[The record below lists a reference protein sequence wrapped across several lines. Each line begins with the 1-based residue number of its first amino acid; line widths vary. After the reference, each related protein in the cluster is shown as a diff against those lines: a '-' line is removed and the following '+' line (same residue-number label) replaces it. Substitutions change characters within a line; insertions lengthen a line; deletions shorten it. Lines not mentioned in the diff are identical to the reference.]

1 MSVEQGTGMGN
12 REAVN
17 RLHHAVNSG
26 ELESISRV
34 LREVVRDD
42 AVLHTS
48 LPLDVTGPAAFERV
62 WEILLRAYPDIHV
75 TAEDVI
81 ETEDRIVARQV
92 VTGTNLG
99 EYMGHAPTG
108 RPVTYNEIFIFRFV
122 DGRIAEVWGVAD
134 VFAQLRQLG
143 LVTMPTGPGSRLR

>member
-1 MSVEQGTGMGN
+1 MSDD
-12 REAVN
+12 REAQSVN
-17 RLHHAVNSG
+17 RVVLTRLHDAVNSG
-26 ELESISRV
+26 ELEQISKV
-34 LREVVRDD
+34 FTEIVRPD

-48 LPLDVTGPAAFERV
+48 LPLDVTGSAAFLRV

-75 TAEDVI
+75 ATEDVI
-81 ETEDRIVARQV
+81 EADDKIVARQV

-108 RPVTYNEIFIFRFV
+108 KTVSYNEIFIFRCV

-134 VFAQLRQLG
+134 VFAQVRQLG
-143 LVTMPTGPGSRLR
+143 LVTL